1 MATWSTLSEAQRL
14 LGVQAQTIYA
24 YASRGRIGVSPD
36 PSDPRKSL
44 YRTEDLSAL
53 VRKKVTGRKRE
64 TLAASTIFG
73 AEPCISTG
81 LCAFR
86 QGRPYYR
93 AVSYTHLTLPTKRIV

>member
-44 YRTEDLSAL
+44 YLSL
-53 VRKKVTGRKRE
+53 
-64 TLAASTIFG
+64 IH
-73 AEPCISTG
+73 I
-81 LCAFR
+81 
-86 QGRPYYR
+86 
-93 AVSYTHLTLPTKRIV
+93 